1 MGDADTHVSQL
12 RHDLQGVRDRL
23 IASTAREEQLV
34 AELEEQKRA
43 HELSRSAVEAVSA
56 ERDLA
61 REKARCA
68 NASSVELS
76 RRVDELLETN
86 RLQQA
91 ETGRLLQQ
99 AYVRVM
105 TWPLWLV
112 TQKLPFTTPAKT
124 MRLRPVSSGKA
135 RCMSPMTWLVLV
147 ICAYMV

>member
-12 RHDLQGVRDRL
+12 RHDLQGVRDKL
-23 IASTAREEQLV
+23 ISSTAREEQLV
-34 AELEEQKRA
+34 AELEEHKRA
-43 HELSRSAVEAVSA
+43 HELSRAAVEAVSA

-124 MRLRPVSSGKA
+124 MRLRLVSSGKA
-135 RCMSPMTWLVLV
+135 RCMNPMTWLVLV

>member
-1 MGDADTHVSQL
+1 LGDADTHVSQL
-12 RHDLQGVRDRL
+12 RHDLQGVRDKL
-23 IASTAREEQLV
+23 ISSTAREEQLV
-34 AELEEQKRA
+34 AELEEHKRA
-43 HELSRSAVEAVSA
+43 HELSRAAVEAVSA

-135 RCMSPMTWLVLV
+135 RCMNPMTWLVLV